1 VLWRFARPHTI
12 VGTTVTIV
20 ALYAIAR
27 ASHAPSA
34 GVGDLAG
41 TLVAGWTVNVF
52 IVGINQLEDVEID
65 RINKPELPIA
75 AGELTSSAAWWIVG
89 ACAVIPLALALT
101 QGTTETVAVAAALAV
116 GWAYSCPPMRLKR
129 FALVA
134 AAAIA
139 VVRTVVVNLGVW
151 LHFAPGGVAP
161 VVWALTAFTLPYS
174 LAIAILKDV
183 PDVEGDRRYGI
194 ATFSVRLG
202 ARTVIGMGLTAL
214 TVAELGMAVAAPF
227 LLDGAGA
234 ALLIAGQ
241 LGAAALLWWRAAR
254 LDLADRAAVTA
265 YYQLVWKLFFWEYAL
280 VAGAFV
286 VSA

>member
-12 VGTTVTIV
+12 VGTTVSIV
-20 ALYAIAR
+20 ALYVIAR
-27 ASHAPSA
+27 AGGAPSA
-34 GVGDLAG
+34 GALDLAG

-75 AGELTSSAAWWIVG
+75 AGELSPAAGWWIVG

-101 QGTTETVAVAAALAV
+101 QGTRETAAVAAALGV
-116 GWAYSCPPMRLKR
+116 GWAYSCPPLRLKR
-129 FALVA
+129 YALVA

-139 VVRTVVVNLGVW
+139 VVRTLVVNLGVW
-151 LHFAPGGVAP
+151 LHFSPGGVAP

-174 LAIAILKDV
+174 VAIAILKDV

-202 ARTVIGMGLTAL
+202 ARTVLGMALGAL
-214 TVAELGMAVAAPF
+214 TIAEIGMAVAAPL

-234 ALLIAGQ
+234 ALMAAGQ
-241 LGAAALLWWRAAR
+241 LAAGALLWWRASR
-254 LDLADRAAVTA
+254 LDLADRAAITS
-265 YYQLVWKLFFWEYAL
+265 YYQLVWRLFFWEYAL
-280 VAGAFV
+280 VAGAV
-286 VSA
+286 VLAA